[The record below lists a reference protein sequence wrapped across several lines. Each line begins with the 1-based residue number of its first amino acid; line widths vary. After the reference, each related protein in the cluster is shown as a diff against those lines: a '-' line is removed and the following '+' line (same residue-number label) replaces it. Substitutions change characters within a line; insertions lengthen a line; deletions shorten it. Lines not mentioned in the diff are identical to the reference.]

1 MGAVPR
7 KKLTRA
13 RKGRRLA
20 SYRLS
25 PMHPA
30 LCPRCR
36 GAKRPHVVCPHCG
49 FYRGRQVI
57 EETV

>member
-25 PMHPA
+25 PLHPA

-36 GAKRPHVVCPHCG
+36 SAKLPHVVCRQCG
-49 FYRGRQVI
+49 FYRGRQVL
-57 EETV
+57 EEKV

>member
-20 SYRLS
+20 SYKLKPVHAAQCS
-25 PMHPA
+25 
-30 LCPRCR
+30 RCR
-36 GAKRPHVVCPHCG
+36 GAKLPHTACPNCG
-49 FYRGRQVI
+49 YYRGRQVV
-57 EETV
+57 ENLS

>member
-20 SYRLS
+20 GYKLS
-25 PMHPA
+25 PMHPST
-30 LCPRCR
+30 CSRCR
-36 GAKRPHVVCPHCG
+36 TAKRPHVVCPNCG
-49 FYRGRQVI
+49 FYRGRQVV
-57 EETV
+57 EEIV